1 MRKIFLDI
9 GAYNGVSVEFFLAN
23 HPQAKE
29 FEIFCFECDERNI
42 ATLQSKNLPID
53 LIEAAAWSR
62 NGYVDYYYGKDD
74 GGTMYP
80 KKSTGNISLERH
92 HYVECIDL
100 AEFIKGNFIKSDYI
114 ILKMNCEGAEY
125 ELIPH
130 LKAKNLINWIS
141 KWYIQWHAEKIGIS
155 GILHKVIQSM
165 VPKYYTWDCQGG
177 DPAFIQ
183 IFKDSLNENN

>member
-29 FEIFCFECDERNI
+29 FEIFSFECDGRNI
-42 ATLQSKNLPID
+42 ATLRSKKLPIE

-62 NGYVDYYYGKDD
+62 DGYIEYYHGKDD

-80 KKSTGNISLERH
+80 NKTTGDISREK
-92 HYVECIDL
+92 HYWVECVDL
-100 AEFIKGNFIKSDYI
+100 AAFIKSNFNKNDYI

-155 GILHKVIQSM
+155 AKLHQVVQSM
-165 VPKYYTWDCQGG
+165 IPKYYEWDCQGG
-177 DPAFIQ
+177 NPVFIQ
-183 IFKDSLNENN
+183 IFKDSLK